1 MVAAI
6 GAFAHMRCRYEWS
19 SSMAAEYDF
28 DLFTIGAGSG
38 GVRASRVAAAHG
50 ARVAVAEE
58 YRVGGT
64 CVIRGCVPKKMLV
77 YGAHFAEDLVDAQHF
92 GWTIEGKRFEWAALR
107 DSVQKDVT
115 RLEGLYGQT
124 LSNHDVTIFNERAVI
139 SGDHE
144 ITLASGKTVTAK
156 YILIATGARPHVP
169 DFPGN
174 EHVITS
180 NEAFHLDQL
189 PPRILIAGGGYIANE
204 FAGIFNEFGSKV
216 TLANRSDTILRSYDA
231 ALRDR
236 LLQIS
241 MVKGIEFCFNA
252 EFERVEK
259 NEDGSFTVKLT
270 GQDERDFD
278 AVMVA
283 TGRVPNIEGLGLE
296 KVGVA
301 TGKRGEIIVDAFSK
315 TSVDHIYAV
324 GDVTDRVQLTPVAI
338 REGQAF
344 ADSVFGGGEPYAV
357 DHSCV
362 PSAVFSHPPIA
373 AVGMTEGEA
382 RNQLG
387 NIKVY
392 QADFRPMKNVV
403 AGRNERSLYKM
414 IVDATSDR
422 IVGIHMIGPDS
433 PEIMQAAAIA
443 VKAGLTKADFD
454 ATVAIHPTMAEELVL
469 FK

>member
-1 MVAAI
+1 MS
-6 GAFAHMRCRYEWS
+6 GD
-19 SSMAAEYDF
+19 YDF

-38 GVRASRVAAAHG
+38 GVRGSRVAAAHG

-92 GWTIEGKRFEWAALR
+92 GWTIEGKRFDWATLR
-107 DSVQKDVT
+107 DHVQNDVT

-124 LSNHDVTIFNERAVI
+124 LGNHNVTIFNERATI
-139 SGDHE
+139 TGTHE
-144 ITLASGKTVTAK
+144 ITLASGKVVTAAH
-156 YILIATGARPHVP
+156 ILIATGARPFVP
-169 DFPGN
+169 QFPGS

-180 NEAFHLDQL
+180 NEAFHLDSL
-189 PPRILIAGGGYIANE
+189 PRRILIAGGGYIANE
-204 FAGIFNEFGSKV
+204 FAGIFNEFGCKV
-216 TLANRSDTILRSYDA
+216 TIANRSDTILRSYDA
-231 ALRDR
+231 SVRDR

-241 MVKGIEFCFNA
+241 MVKGIAFQFHA
-252 EFERVEK
+252 EFEHVEK
-259 NEDGSFTVKLT
+259 QGDGTLLVKLT
-270 GQDERDFD
+270 GQDPCEYD

-283 TGRVPNIEGLGLE
+283 TGRVPNVEGLGLE
-296 KVGVA
+296 TVGVA
-301 TGKRGEIIVDAFSK
+301 TGTRGEIVVDAFSK

-344 ADSVFGGGEPYAV
+344 ADSVFGPGEPYAV

-373 AVGMTEGEA
+373 AVGMTEGQA

-392 QADFRPMKNVV
+392 QSDFRPMKNVV
-403 AGRNERSLYKM
+403 AGRNERSLYKIM
-414 IVDATSDR
+414 TDR
-422 IVGIHMIGPDS
+422 IVGIHMIGPEA